1 MRRREA
7 RSEALHYLILVLGP
21 CGLAVL
27 LYTVFTYCYTKL
39 KKQKRSFVVS
49 FSIFSM
55 RIKTLNNTVKKNKM
69 LTIKTRSM
77 FTFFLFF
84 LFSFVC
90 MRSVS
95 SRFEVNDDRS
105 GRLTKEKTFARRKLL
120 RSSKKFELEEK
131 KTDNE
136 RMRGNSAYSNAF
148 KNDDNRNN
156 AHSSNA
162 NKFVVDDALARM
174 YTNANK
180 NARKRSPGAQYPQA
194 KNRDYV
200 DEAKKLQA
208 EEVAKGD
215 KTAVAFRNMENEIEE
230 EAREAVAEAT
240 GGDVA
245 LIGKSLI
252 ASEIDV
258 TDAEKRRWSFMDSR
272 ELRQE
277 LMIMTKERNK
287 LAQSLGKLAQNC
299 SQEMQML
306 FYKVENLED
315 TQKFYEKEHEQL
327 TGKNERCKN
336 DHDLLKEHAAK
347 KVVKHM
353 EYLGVDTHFI
363 KPHRMDVK
371 ELLEAA
377 ELADKHK
384 EDELFKRRMDLEERE
399 GKQHTLEDL
408 AKLGKKHD
416 KEYKQRMKARVE
428 GYQFKTIH
436 RDDD

>member
-1 MRRREA
+1 
-7 RSEALHYLILVLGP
+7 
-21 CGLAVL
+21 
-27 LYTVFTYCYTKL
+27 
-39 KKQKRSFVVS
+39 
-49 FSIFSM
+49 
-55 RIKTLNNTVKKNKM
+55 
-69 LTIKTRSM
+69 
-77 FTFFLFF
+77 
-84 LFSFVC
+84 
-90 MRSVS
+90 
-95 SRFEVNDDRS
+95 
-105 GRLTKEKTFARRKLL
+105 
-120 RSSKKFELEEK
+120 
-131 KTDNE
+131 
-136 RMRGNSAYSNAF
+136 
-148 KNDDNRNN
+148 
-156 AHSSNA
+156 
-162 NKFVVDDALARM
+162 M
-174 YTNANK
+174 YTNVNK

-315 TQKFYEKEHEQL
+315 TQKFYEK
-327 TGKNERCKN
+327 
-336 DHDLLKEHAAK
+336 
-347 KVVKHM
+347 
-353 EYLGVDTHFI
+353 
-363 KPHRMDVK
+363 
-371 ELLEAA
+371 
-377 ELADKHK
+377 
-384 EDELFKRRMDLEERE
+384 
-399 GKQHTLEDL
+399 
-408 AKLGKKHD
+408 
-416 KEYKQRMKARVE
+416 
-428 GYQFKTIH
+428 
-436 RDDD
+436 